1 MGPDSSRATRDLIR
15 ERIDMVQLVNEYVPG
30 GLQARGADD
39 HWGRCPFHEEQHAS
53 FHITPSRGFYK
64 CFGCGKGGDVF
75 RFVEEIEGI
84 SFPDA
89 LRRLAER
96 SGVQLAPRSPEERV
110 REERRASL
118 LRAVEQVAA
127 FYERVLW
134 SKTPVGER
142 GRRVLASR
150 GITEETARAFRLGVA
165 PDGFGALPQLGR
177 ERDIPLQ
184 ALLEAGL
191 VRMKD
196 GGRPYDFF
204 RDRLMFPIA
213 DEQGKVVAFGGRT
226 LAEDPR
232 KYMNSTEV
240 PGLYEKRKVLYG
252 LDRAKK
258 DRPKRLV
265 VVEGYID
272 VVVPHQVGQRNF
284 VASLGTALTPEQARL
299 ARRYVDEVVLLFDGD
314 AAGAAATHRALANL
328 VGESGLTFKV
338 GRLPAGVDPDDLA
351 RKDPAALA
359 QVVEQADELI
369 AFLVQETLRD
379 RDKTSAATQERAI
392 RAAIKLL
399 ARIDNRVALF
409 VELKKV
415 AERFGIPEQLL
426 RDETV
431 KAQSEEARSQSKV
444 GAAAGSTS
452 GSKPGASR
460 PAPAPKQKDDIEAKL
475 LEVLLALPEAAG
487 QMAAR
492 GVGPT
497 AWTAAPSRRIAEVAF
512 ALAAAGEVVDPAA
525 VLGRLDDPAARDLA
539 SQLIGRIDL
548 NKSYQKELEG
558 VDALLVRA
566 QQRQLQEITREIR
579 QTRDPQATERL
590 LGEHKRL
597 RAEID
602 EARTRSVAKAR

>member
-75 RFVEEIEGI
+75 RFVEEIEGV

-96 SGVQLAPRSPEERV
+96 ANVALAPRSPEERV

-134 SKTPVGER
+134 SKTPIGER
-142 GRRVLASR
+142 GRRMLTSR

-265 VVEGYID
+265 VVEGYVD

-314 AAGAAATHRALANL
+314 AAGGAATHRALANL

-369 AFLVQETLRD
+369 AFLIQETLRD

-399 ARIDNRVALF
+399 ARIDNQIALF

-431 KAQSEEARSQSKV
+431 KAQSEEARNQQP
-444 GAAAGSTS
+444 
-452 GSKPGASR
+452 KPGAKPGAAPR
-460 PAPAPKQKDDIEAKL
+460 PAAPAVKQKDDIEAKL
-475 LEVLLALPEAAG
+475 LEVLLALPEAAQ

-492 GVGPT
+492 GVGPDS
-497 AWTAAPSRRIAEVAF
+497 WTSAPSRAVASAAF
-512 ALAAAGEVVDPAA
+512 ALAASGEVVDPAA

-548 NKSYQKELEG
+548 NKSYQKDLEG

-602 EARTRSVAKAR
+602 EARTRSVARTR